1 MSISGLCAGDRG
13 ALARALTLVES
24 TRPEHRAQAV
34 ELLRSLPAPGK
45 PAQRIGVTGPP
56 GVGKSTL
63 IEALGLLALEQ
74 GCRVGVLA
82 IDPSSQKSGGSILGD
97 KTRMERLARHPDA
110 YVRPSPASGALG
122 GVARRTRES
131 VLVLEAAGYDRILV
145 ETVGVGQSE
154 VAVSYLVDTVL
165 LLALPGSGDDLQGMK
180 RGVMETADVVF
191 VNKAE
196 ADRMPAARL
205 AGNQLSL
212 ALRLLSKRTE
222 EWTPPVLLGAAL
234 QGDGVPKLWEALA
247 EHFQHLLERGR
258 LQPQRLEQA
267 LYWLDQG
274 LGDRLRQQ
282 FLASQGDRWEQARQR
297 VAAGQSTPE
306 GVLEEFFRRAAA
318 GEPGC

>member
-1 MSISGLCAGDRG
+1 MTAADLGGGDRG

-24 TRPEHRAQAV
+24 TRPDHRSQAA
-34 ELLRSLPAPGK
+34 ELLRSLPARRAHRVG
-45 PAQRIGVTGPP
+45 ITGPP

-63 IEALGLLALEQ
+63 IEALGLAAIES
-74 GCRVGVLA
+74 GGRVGVLA

-122 GVARRTRES
+122 GVARRTREA
-131 VLVLEAAGYDRILV
+131 VLILEAAGFDRILV

-196 ADRMPAARL
+196 PDRMPAARM
-205 AGNQLSL
+205 AANQLSL
-212 ALRLLSKRTE
+212 ALRLLSKRTLD
-222 EWTPPVLLGAAL
+222 WTPPVLLGSAL
-234 QGDGVPKLWEALA
+234 HNEGISALWDALDGHFRHLSEREAL
-247 EHFQHLLERGR
+247 LE
-258 LQPQRLEQA
+258 QRTQQA
-267 LYWLDQG
+267 LYWLEQG
-274 LGDRLRQQ
+274 LGERLRTQ
-282 FLASQGDRWEQARQR
+282 FLQTHEQQWAEARQR
-297 VAAGQSTPE
+297 ISAGTATPE
-306 GVLEEFFRRAAA
+306 SVLQEFFS
-318 GEPGC
+318 